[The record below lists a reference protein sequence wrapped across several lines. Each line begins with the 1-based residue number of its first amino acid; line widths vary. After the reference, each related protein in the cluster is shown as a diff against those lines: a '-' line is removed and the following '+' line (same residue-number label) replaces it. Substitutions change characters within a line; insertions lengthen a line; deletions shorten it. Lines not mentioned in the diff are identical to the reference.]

1 MASLTNLDPAT
12 LKRRSFIYRKLAAA
26 GAEFAEVNGGA
37 VADALSG
44 ARPSSK
50 RPSHGAW
57 PSPIFRS
64 CRMAASRAAARWNG

>member
-37 VADALSG
+37 VAMRYP
-44 ARPSSK
+44 ARGENEAAT
-50 RPSHGAW
+50 RPAHGAW
-57 PSPIFRS
+57 PISRS
-64 CRMAASRAAARWNG
+64 CRMADSRAAARSNG